1 MADEDFRADDTFELK
16 SALQQLVAAMRDAAT
31 GTTEASKATA
41 QTIAMQELERK
52 EIAKKVKQNKDA
64 EKAMK
69 DLTTSIKD
77 SSVKQQIITK
87 IFDDNAKVVVAMFD
101 GLVTRLK
108 AVGKALMDGVQ
119 LIMDGVKTAREIG
132 ISAQEGVA
140 LEIGSQIESIK
151 SIFSFDPN
159 QIFNAEEIKNTS
171 KAAADAFGG
180 FSEGLAPSSEGLR
193 KFNQNLGQA
202 GIIGAP
208 TAETF
213 RALALTG
220 TTTADGLE
228 SLRAATGRQT
238 IQTGT
243 LSNIINKNLTSVNI
257 FGASVLKRAL
267 DFDRLGIS
275 LDSLNKGAESYVT
288 NLDGQIDALA
298 QLGQL
303 GTEIDFEKLTML
315 QEFGAPGEAQKYVA
329 SLVKSEDLRSASYRA
344 LLGQISGINV
354 DDIIKV
360 KGAGNFD
367 KLQEAVTKQADTT
380 GDSNEKLTLFGQII
394 DVLAKNKL
402 VLFVGSLVVAV
413 GSLAAF
419 IFQLV
424 VSMRTLRALS
434 TGGTP
439 PTGGTT
445 TGGTTATPSTP
456 TTLGSSVKTGAGM
469 GAGVGVGA
477 GIVGG
482 MTTALQGGG
491 WKKAIIMT
499 IAPILG
505 GLLGGALGGAL
516 VAGLAATGFGAPI
529 AAAIGPTLIAT
540 MSGLGA
546 TAAGV
551 LASKMTADDM
561 ISSPGYGN
569 RTLVTP
575 TGTFALNNNDTV
587 MAGTNLF
594 NKGTLQAPTG
604 ENSRLLDKID
614 RLVDTIQNATTT
626 INVGGQV
633 QRVPRFQL
641 VGVHSR
647 NEVE

>member
-1 MADEDFRADDTFELK
+1 MDAINDARKMGLNAQQAVEF
-16 SALQQLVAAMRDAAT
+16 SA
-31 GTTEASKATA
+31 KA
-41 QTIAMQELERK
+41 ELEAFASIFDGFDADTMFNAK
-52 EIAKKVKQNKDA
+52 EIEQA
-64 EKAMK
+64 
-69 DLTTSIKD
+69 
-77 SSVKQQIITK
+77 
-87 IFDDNAKVVVAMFD
+87 
-101 GLVTRLK
+101 GL
-108 AVGKALMDGVQ
+108 
-119 LIMDGVKTAREIG
+119 
-132 ISAQEGVA
+132 
-140 LEIGSQIESIK
+140 
-151 SIFSFDPN
+151 
-159 QIFNAEEIKNTS
+159 
-171 KAAADAFGG
+171 AAADAFGG
-180 FSEGLAPSSEGLR
+180 FSSGLEPSAKGLSQFR
-193 KFNQNLGQA
+193 ENLQKA
-202 GIIGAP
+202 GIQGAP

-220 TTTADGLE
+220 TTTAQGFE
-228 SLRAATGRQT
+228 SLRAATGREG
-238 IQTGT
+238 IAVGT
-243 LSNIINKNLTSVNI
+243 LTGVINKNITSVNV
-257 FGASVLKRAL
+257 FGTSVLKRAL
-267 DFDRLGIS
+267 DFDRLGIN

-288 NLDGQIDALA
+288 SLDQQIDAVA

-303 GTEIDFEKLTML
+303 GTAIDFEKLTML
-315 QEFGAPGEAQKYVA
+315 QEFGEPGAAQEYIS
-329 SLVKSEDLRSASYRA
+329 SLINSEDLRSASYRA

-354 DDIIKV
+354 EEIIKL
-360 KGAGNFD
+360 KNANNFNVLESSVTD
-367 KLQEAVTKQADTT
+367 ASKEMGKLKETMTTFEKFIADFA
-380 GDSNEKLTLFGQII
+380 KAI
-394 DVLAKNKL
+394 DVISSSRLFTFAGSIITSIVALASFTRS
-402 VLFVGSLVVAV
+402 LFMASR
-413 GSLAAF
+413 AA
-419 IFQLV
+419 
-424 VSMRTLRALS
+424 SPT
-434 TGGTP
+434 TP
-439 PTGGTT
+439 PTGTT
-445 TGGTTATPSTP
+445 TSPTGPAPTGAP
-456 TTLGSSVKTGAGM
+456 TTFGASVKAGTKTGVGM

-516 VAGLAATGFGAPI
+516 VGALAATVFGAPI

-594 NKGTLQAPTG
+594 NKGTLQAPAG

>member
-1 MADEDFRADDTFELK
+1 MADNEELAN
-16 SALQQLVAAMRDAAT
+16 SLAQSISQAMQDVLKPL
-31 GTTEASKATA
+31 TEALDKNTA
-41 QTIAMQELERK
+41 AKQKPPTPPKDPIKEQSDKIAKTLKDYSLKQELFNNAFGQRSS
-52 EIAKKVKQNKDA
+52 
-64 EKAMK
+64 AM
-69 DLTTSIKD
+69 LA
-77 SSVKQQIITK
+77 V
-87 IFDDNAKVVVAMFD
+87 FD
-101 GLVTRLK
+101 GLSTRLK
-108 AVGKALMDGVQ
+108 AVGKSLGDGVQ
-119 LIMDGVKTAREIG
+119 LVVEGIRNARDIG
-132 ISAQEGVA
+132 IAAQEGVA
-140 LEIGSQIESIK
+140 LELGSQIESIR
-151 SIFSFDPN
+151 SIFSLDPN
-159 QIFNAEEIKNTS
+159 QIFNAEEIRNTS
-171 KAAADAFGG
+171 KAAAQALGG
-180 FSEGLAPSSEGLR
+180 FSTGLTPSAEGLR
-193 KFNQNLGQA
+193 TFNQNLGQA
-202 GIIGAP
+202 GIIGPA

-220 TTTADGLE
+220 TTTAAE
-228 SLRAATGRQT
+228 FETLRAATGRQS
-238 IQTGT
+238 IQTST
-243 LSNIINKNLTSVNI
+243 LSGVINRNLTSVNI
-257 FGASVLKRAL
+257 FGTSVLKRAL
-267 DFDRLGIS
+267 DFERLGIS

-288 NLDGQIDALA
+288 SLDQQIDAVA

-303 GTEIDFEKLTML
+303 GTAIDFEKLTML

-329 SLVKSEDLRSASYRA
+329 SLVNAEDLRSASYRA
-344 LLGQISGINV
+344 LLGQIAGINV
-354 DDIIKV
+354 DEIIKV
-360 KGAGNFD
+360 KGAGNFT
-367 KLQEAVTKQADTT
+367 KLEEAVTKQADTT
-380 GDSNEKLTLFGQII
+380 DKANTVLTFLGQVI
-394 DVLAKNKL
+394 DVISKNKL
-402 VLFVGSLVVAV
+402 VLFIG
-413 GSLAAF
+413 GLAAA
-419 IFQLV
+419 V
-424 VSMRTLRALS
+424 VSLTAFVVQAVASVRTLQTLNALAAKA
-434 TGGTP
+434 GGAP
-439 PTGGTT
+439 TT
-445 TGGTTATPSTP
+445 TGGAP
-456 TTLGSSVKTGAGM
+456 TTTTPPATMGVKTGVGM

-477 GIVGG
+477 GLVGG

-516 VAGLAATGFGAPI
+516 VGGLAATGFGAPI